1 MIEFTEEDD
10 IVKVLLENM
19 EKKVLSLLYF
29 TAKWCG
35 PCQIIAPLIEELSDK
50 LKQKGDYNI
59 DFYKID
65 IDKNE
70 EFCDKC
76 EIRSV
81 PTFFIMNGKDLLSS
95 CNGANIE
102 TIGNMIIKTFNKFNL
117 KNQLKNKID
126 NEVNNEVNNKINN
139 KINNEVNN
147 EVNDEIN
154 NEINSNNIK
163 ES

>member
-35 PCQIIAPLIEELSDK
+35 PCQKIAPLMDELSDK
-50 LKQKGDYNI
+50 LKEKGDYNI

-95 CNGANIE
+95 CNGADIE
-102 TIGNMIIKTFNKFNL
+102 KIGSMIVETFNKFN
-117 KNQLKNKID
+117 KR
-126 NEVNNEVNNKINN
+126 
-139 KINNEVNN
+139 
-147 EVNDEIN
+147 
-154 NEINSNNIK
+154 NNIK
-163 ES
+163 KSE

>member
-1 MIEFTEEDD
+1 MIEFTEDDD

-59 DFYKID
+59 NFYKID

-95 CNGANIE
+95 CNGADIE
-102 TIGNMIIKTFNKFNL
+102 KIGSII
-117 KNQLKNKID
+117 I
-126 NEVNNEVNNKINN
+126 
-139 KINNEVNN
+139 
-147 EVNDEIN
+147 
-154 NEINSNNIK
+154 
-163 ES
+163 

>member
-1 MIEFTEEDD
+1 MIEFTEDDD

-35 PCQIIAPLIEELSDK
+35 PCQKIAPLMDELSDK
-50 LKQKGDYNI
+50 LRETGDYNI
-59 DFYKID
+59 TFYKLD

-81 PTFFIMNGKDLLSS
+81 PTFYIMNGKDLLPALRYLFSKKSS
-95 CNGANIE
+95 E
-102 TIGNMIIKTFNKFNL
+102 LVK
-117 KNQLKNKID
+117 
-126 NEVNNEVNNKINN
+126 
-139 KINNEVNN
+139 
-147 EVNDEIN
+147 
-154 NEINSNNIK
+154 
-163 ES
+163 

>member
-1 MIEFTEEDD
+1 MIEFTEDDD

-35 PCQIIAPLIEELSDK
+35 PCQKIAPLMVELSDK
-50 LKQKGDYNI
+50 LKEKGDYNI

-95 CNGANIE
+95 CNGADIE
-102 TIGNMIIKTFNKFNL
+102 KIGSIIIETFNKFN
-117 KNQLKNKID
+117 KR
-126 NEVNNEVNNKINN
+126 
-139 KINNEVNN
+139 
-147 EVNDEIN
+147 
-154 NEINSNNIK
+154 NNIK
-163 ES
+163 KSA

>member
-35 PCQIIAPLIEELSDK
+35 PCQKIAPLMDELSDK
-50 LKQKGDYNI
+50 LRENGDYNI
-59 DFYKID
+59 TFYKLD

-81 PTFFIMNGKDLLSS
+81 PTFYIMNGKDLLSS
-95 CNGANIE
+95 CNGADINQ
-102 TIGNMIIKTFNKFNL
+102 IGDMIVTTFNKFN
-117 KNQLKNKID
+117 KK
-126 NEVNNEVNNKINN
+126 
-139 KINNEVNN
+139 
-147 EVNDEIN
+147 
-154 NEINSNNIK
+154 NNIK
-163 ES
+163 KSE